1 MFHPSAIL
9 LRFRLR
15 RLHAALAAAA
25 VVVGAGIAWWLW
37 DHAGAIVTSDARVRA
52 RMVTI
57 SSEVAGRILHLSLE
71 AGDAVK
77 AGEVVVRLDDR
88 EAELSLAAASLE
100 LKALEAQVEREKL
113 RASLAR
119 ARGGSRIDSRRAN
132 LAAAS
137 ADSVAAHALLETT
150 EAEHARTA
158 TLRASGLVTQA
169 ALDRSTA
176 SLEAARQAALRA
188 DAAISEGRAGIGEAE
203 AEAGEARVIERN
215 IEALALAAHALRQRI
230 ALQKVELGQYA
241 IESSVTGVID
251 EVFADQGEHV
261 APGARIA
268 LAHDPRN
275 IWIEANIKET
285 DIAGVRIGAAVEVR
299 LDASPGACEGRVQ
312 RIGAAATSEFAL
324 IPNANPTGVFTKI
337 TQRVPVRVGIGAD
350 CAQVRP
356 GAMATLKIRTQ

>member
-1 MFHPSAIL
+1 MFHTPAIL
-9 LRFRLR
+9 QRFRAR
-15 RLHAALAAAA
+15 PLHAALAAGVA
-25 VVVGAGIAWWLW
+25 VVGAGIAWWLW

-71 AGDAVK
+71 AGDQVK

-88 EAELSLAAASLE
+88 EAELSLADASLE
-100 LKALEAQVEREKL
+100 LKALEAQIEREKL

-119 ARGGSRIDSRRAN
+119 SRGGSRIDSRRAN

-137 ADSVAAHALLETT
+137 ADTVAARALLETA
-150 EAEHARTA
+150 EAEHTRTA

-169 ALDRSTA
+169 AMDRATA

-188 DAAISEGRAGIGEAE
+188 DAAMSEGRAGIGEAE

-215 IEALALAAHALRQRI
+215 IEALALSAHVLRNRM
-230 ALQKVELGQYA
+230 ALQKIELGQHA
-241 IESSVTGVID
+241 IESPVAGVID
-251 EVFADQGEHV
+251 EVFADEGEHV

-275 IWIEANIKET
+275 VWVEANVKET
-285 DIAGVRIGAAVEVR
+285 EIAGVRIGAPVEIR
-299 LDASPGACEGRVQ
+299 LDASPNACEGRVQ

-337 TQRVPVRVGIGAD
+337 TQRVPVRIRIGVD
-350 CAQVRP
+350 CARVRP
-356 GAMATLKIRTQ
+356 GAMAMLKIRVR